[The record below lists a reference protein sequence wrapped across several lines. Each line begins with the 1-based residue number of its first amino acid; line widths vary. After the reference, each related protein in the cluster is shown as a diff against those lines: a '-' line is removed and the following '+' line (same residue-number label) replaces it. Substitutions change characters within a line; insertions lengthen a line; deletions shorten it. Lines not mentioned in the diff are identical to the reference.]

1 MFFVGTPST
10 MNFNT
15 QLNIKKPISIIYMY
29 SKKKPKS
36 CHHKLEKNKVIL
48 SFNYTVWNSMC
59 NKYSKISFYYK
70 TQDIKVN
77 FVQIFLYIFRYDES
91 R

>member
-1 MFFVGTPST
+1 MSSQT
-10 MNFNT
+10 
-15 QLNIKKPISIIYMY
+15 
-29 SKKKPKS
+29 
-36 CHHKLEKNKVIL
+36 CKNKVIL

-91 R
+91 E